1 VYYENK
7 ASDRR
12 VYTQIKINPLSPKA
26 ILIKDFIKV
35 ISSKIYKSMIDFTH
49 ANINNSLNKYMYMYN
64 AQNSPFFFFEEHFV
78 HYQ

>member
-26 ILIKDFIKV
+26 ILMKDFIKV
-35 ISSKIYKSMIDFTH
+35 ISSEIYKNMIDCTQTL
-49 ANINNSLNKYMYMYN
+49 IIL
-64 AQNSPFFFFEEHFV
+64 
-78 HYQ
+78 